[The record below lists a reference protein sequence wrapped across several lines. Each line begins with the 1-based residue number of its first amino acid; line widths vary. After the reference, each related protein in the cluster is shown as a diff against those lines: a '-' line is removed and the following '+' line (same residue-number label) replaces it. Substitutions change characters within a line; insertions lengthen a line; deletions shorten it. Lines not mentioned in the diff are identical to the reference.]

1 VIGIRLLDK
10 LLEQGHCSAKPLE
23 AHPLLAHTFR
33 ITLGHGIP
41 VCGEVVQTGKADDLK
56 GLACSHGRAQGD
68 LVPKDRP
75 MIFTSAEG
83 VTALSFGFRAIR
95 CARSDCDPA
104 RVSDRLNWPPARDL
118 DLDFADRF
126 ASSARSDLP
135 AQSNLASSLRF

>member
-1 VIGIRLLDK
+1 MSHFGIRLLDK
-10 LLEQGHCSAKPLE
+10 LLGQRHCSAKPPE

-56 GLACSHGRAQGD
+56 GLACSHGGAQSD
-68 LVPKDRP
+68 LVP
-75 MIFTSAEG
+75 EG

-95 CARSDCDPA
+95 CACFDCDPA
-104 RVSDRLNWPPARDL
+104 RVSDPLNWPYACDL

-135 AQSNLASSLRF
+135 AQSNLASTLRF